1 MGSATVTAGL
11 QLRGRGL
18 GQGLP
23 SQAGLLDGD
32 QHCVHYL
39 RRPYQRDGR
48 TLVSQ
53 ASTTT
58 LPRYSPGLRICLE
71 PANQGRL
78 SLTEG

>member
-32 QHCVHYL
+32 QHGVHYL
-39 RRPYQRDGR
+39 RRPYQR
-48 TLVSQ
+48 
-53 ASTTT
+53 
-58 LPRYSPGLRICLE
+58 E
-71 PANQGRL
+71 PDSGVTSVDYNFA
-78 SLTEG
+78 